1 MIETILGFLLDLI
14 IGDPQNPIHP
24 IRIIGSLCK
33 VTEKFFRKVLKKSLK
48 IAGLL
53 TWITVVIIVFLFNYF
68 LLKGAYAINNVFGVI
83 LSAIMIYFC
92 ISTKALK
99 VEGLKVVKYVI
110 KDDKLDFSRNHIIS
124 KRRSNRRFKEV

>member
-53 TWITVVIIVFLFNYF
+53 TWITVVIIVFCHHLQ
-68 LLKGAYAINNVFGVI
+68 
-83 LSAIMIYFC
+83 
-92 ISTKALK
+92 
-99 VEGLKVVKYVI
+99 
-110 KDDKLDFSRNHIIS
+110 
-124 KRRSNRRFKEV
+124 